1 MVPIQ
6 RKQRRLFM
14 DELEHTVYILKC
26 NDNTLYT
33 GYTNDLEHRLK
44 MHDSG
49 KGAKYTRGRG
59 PFQVVF
65 VEKFPTKENA
75 MQREYEIKQLTRKGK
90 FQLIRDTLKEVMKN
104 EHSKEL

>member
-1 MVPIQ
+1 
-6 RKQRRLFM
+6 M